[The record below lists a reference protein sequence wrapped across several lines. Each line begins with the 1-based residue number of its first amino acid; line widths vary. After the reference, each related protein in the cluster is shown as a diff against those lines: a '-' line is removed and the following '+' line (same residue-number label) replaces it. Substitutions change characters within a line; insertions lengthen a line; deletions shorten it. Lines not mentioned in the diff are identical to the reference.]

1 MLFAWSENKS
11 HVYVIFKYTHADML
25 KPMSWRLNLKVK
37 CVNSVPFNLFFY
49 FSQEQEENKG
59 ATSWPEYYIDQ
70 LNSMAAV
77 SMSFLKTFS
86 FSFNIHELFMDMV
99 ISFS

>member
-1 MLFAWSENKS
+1 M
-11 HVYVIFKYTHADML
+11 
-25 KPMSWRLNLKVK
+25 
-37 CVNSVPFNLFFY
+37 PFNLLFY
-49 FSQEQEENKG
+49 SSQEQEENKG

-86 FSFNIHELFMDMV
+86 FNIHELSMDMV